1 MQADCTGN
9 WPLVLW
15 EQKSEWEER
24 RKEGNKIF
32 WLDQKDCKNQRWEE
46 GDWRI
51 KRIVF
56 QDVVLFVLW
65 PLKWLSSCI
74 YYFVY
79 LRNVQYCL
87 ACVYVLSFHKI
98 VLKVS
103 FSFLLLS
110 LNMVLRG
117 WLAFQNPPLNLMEF
131 LSSTDD
137 SHVIDISL
145 HFDSLSFYCH
155 QCKIQFKCAHLI

>member
-1 MQADCTGN
+1 M
-9 WPLVLW
+9 
-15 EQKSEWEER
+15 
-24 RKEGNKIF
+24 
-32 WLDQKDCKNQRWEE
+32 
-46 GDWRI
+46 
-51 KRIVF
+51 
-56 QDVVLFVLW
+56 VLFVLW

-79 LRNVQYCL
+79 LRNVQYCS

-117 WLAFQNPPLNLMEF
+117 WLAFKNPPLSLVAL
-131 LSSTDD
+131 LSSADE
-137 SHVIDISL
+137 SHVTDIAL
-145 HFDSLSFYCH
+145 HFDSLSFCWH
-155 QCKIQFKCAHLI
+155 QCKSSLNVLINLNAFFSLKPFLTAECCLLSSQCILCKYSRMCDSFIQ